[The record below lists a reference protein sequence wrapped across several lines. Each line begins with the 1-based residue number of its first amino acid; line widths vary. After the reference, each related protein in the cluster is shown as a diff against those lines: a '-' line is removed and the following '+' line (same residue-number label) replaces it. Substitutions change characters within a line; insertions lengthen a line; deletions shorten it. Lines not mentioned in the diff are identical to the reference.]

1 MNLAPDAMLND
12 GLTKQEAAPFRYL
25 DLSGYAFT
33 GKSAV
38 IDLMREFT
46 GYSVAYF
53 QFEFALLRMQGGIRD
68 LEAALVEDWSPIRSD
83 AAIRRF
89 RRLVTR
95 LGTTHA
101 LSSPR
106 SWFLATGWNYG
117 EYFPGF
123 IERSQAYL
131 RELIDAEWRA
141 DWPYP
146 MGEMGSL
153 ELFARK
159 VAQKLRLPRAMDV
172 RISLAA
178 PTPARFQ
185 EATQR
190 YLADLMQIYTT
201 GSKVM
206 TTPANVGVPVRTVV
220 MHNTCEP
227 FNPGK
232 ALNYFHNARSI
243 IVDRDPRDNYV
254 AGLWYR
260 PTRLPP
266 ELFVKRYR
274 LYRELAQRHRDPP
287 GRVMRLRFE
296 DLVLDY
302 GKTLPQILEFLGE
315 NPAVQVE
322 PRSYFDPAV
331 SAKNVG
337 IWRAHPDQAAI
348 ALIKDAL
355 PEFCHDGT

>member
-1 MNLAPDAMLND
+1 MITDGTMQREAPRL
-12 GLTKQEAAPFRYL
+12 RYL

-46 GYSVAYF
+46 GYSVAFF
-53 QFEFALLRMQGGIRD
+53 QFEFALLRIQGGIRD
-68 LEAALVEDWSPIRSD
+68 LQAALVEDWSPIRSD

-95 LGTTHA
+95 LGTRHT
-101 LSSPR
+101 LTSPR
-106 SWFLATGWNYG
+106 SWFQATGWNYG

-123 IERSQAYL
+123 IARSQAYL
-131 RELIDAEWRA
+131 GELIDADWRA

-159 VAQKLRLPRAMDV
+159 VAQKLRLPGAMDV

-178 PTPARFQ
+178 PTPARFH
-185 EATQR
+185 EATRR
-190 YLADLMQIYTT
+190 YLADLMRAYTT
-201 GSKVM
+201 GPKAL
-206 TTPANVGVPVRTVV
+206 TTPANVGVPIRTVV

-232 ALNYFHNARSI
+232 ALCYFHEARSI

-266 ELFVKRYR
+266 ELFAKRYR
-274 LYRELAQRHRDPP
+274 LYRELGQRHPDPP

-302 GKTLPQILEFLGE
+302 GKTLPRILDFLGE
-315 NPAVQVE
+315 DPAAQVE
-322 PRSYFDPAV
+322 PRRYFDPAV

-337 IWRAHPDQAAI
+337 IWRSHPDQAAI
-348 ALIKDAL
+348 TMIKDAL
-355 PEFCHDGT
+355 PEFCHDGA